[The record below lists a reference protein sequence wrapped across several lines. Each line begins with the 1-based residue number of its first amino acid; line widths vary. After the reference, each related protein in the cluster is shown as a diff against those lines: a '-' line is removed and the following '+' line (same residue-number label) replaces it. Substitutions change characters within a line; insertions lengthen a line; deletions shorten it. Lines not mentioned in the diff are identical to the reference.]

1 MNSVHPTLVGRD
13 RRARRAGSLYRPSL
27 PIVLFFTIL
36 FSANAQPS
44 IIGSKK
50 FTESYVLGEIA
61 KRILSDAGIPAEH
74 RQGMGG
80 TIILWQAL
88 RGGQID
94 AYPEY
99 TGTIAQEI
107 LKTDR
112 ALSRDEI
119 RESLAKFGL
128 GMMEPLGFNNTYALV
143 MRRSEA
149 QRLGI
154 RTISDLRKYPELKIG
169 LTHEFL
175 DRQDGWRPLRQRYA
189 LPQQNV
195 IGIDHALGYSA
206 LANGSIDIKDAY
218 STDAKIEQNDL
229 VALEDDLQFFPKYE
243 AVFLF
248 RLSTRADAIAAL
260 RRLEGTLDEK
270 RMVRLNA
277 EAERTKNYT
286 RAANLYFESGA
297 GSGNTAGDSFPQ
309 KLARWTLRHLQLA
322 GFSLLLSVIF
332 GIPLGIT
339 ASRGGPIGQLI
350 IGFASVVQT
359 IPSLALL
366 ALLVPLPFFGISVRT
381 AIAALFLYGL
391 LPIVRNTATGLQD
404 IPRSLRESA
413 VALGLSP
420 FVRLWEIY
428 LPMASRSILSGI
440 KTSAVINVGTA
451 TLAALIGAGGLG
463 EPILSGLN
471 LNDHVTILEGAIP
484 AAVLAL
490 LVQWLFDL
498 LDRVLIPKGLRL

>member
-1 MNSVHPTLVGRD
+1 MRSFRRSVAFIAVVVCAGTL
-13 RRARRAGSLYRPSL
+13 A
-27 PIVLFFTIL
+27 
-36 FSANAQPS
+36 SANP
-44 IIGSKK
+44 IIVGSKK

-61 KRILSDAGIPAEH
+61 RRALNDAGVATEH

-88 RGGQID
+88 QRGQID

-107 LKTDR
+107 LKNGQQ
-112 ALSRDEI
+112 LSFHEI
-119 RESLAKFGL
+119 RDALGKFGV
-128 GMMEPLGFNNTYALV
+128 GMTEPLGFDNTYALV

-154 RTISDLRKYPELKIG
+154 RTISDLRKHPELKVG
-169 LTHEFL
+169 ATHEFL
-175 DRQDGWRPLRQRYA
+175 DRQDGWRPLRERYA
-189 LPQQNV
+189 LPQQSV
-195 IGIDHALGYSA
+195 IGIDHALGYAA
-206 LANGSIDIKDAY
+206 LANGSIDVKDAY
-218 STDAKIEQNDL
+218 STDAKIEENDL
-229 VALEDDLQFFPKYE
+229 VVLEDDLRFFPKYE

-248 RLSTRADAIAAL
+248 RSSMSPIAISAL
-260 RRLEGTLDEK
+260 HRLEGTLDEK
-270 RMVRLNA
+270 RMIHLNV

-286 RAANLYFESGA
+286 FAANLYFEDDERSANSA
-297 GSGNTAGDSFPQ
+297 GESFPH
-309 KLARWTLRHLQLA
+309 KLARWTVRHLELA
-322 GFSLLLSVIF
+322 GFSLLLSVVM
-332 GIPLGIT
+332 GIPLGIV
-339 ASRGGPIGQLI
+339 ASRGGLVGQGIL
-350 IGFASVVQT
+350 GFASIVQT

-391 LPIVRNTATGLQD
+391 LPIVRNTASGLQD

-413 VALGLSP
+413 VALGLSS
-420 FVRLWEIY
+420 FSRLWEIY

-440 KTSAVINVGTA
+440 KTSAVINIGTA

-484 AAVLAL
+484 AALLAL
-490 LVQWLFDL
+490 LVQWFFDV
-498 LDRVLIPKGLRL
+498 LDRVLIPKGLRI

>member
-1 MNSVHPTLVGRD
+1 MNRTRKGKQSGRSFLV
-13 RRARRAGSLYRPSL
+13 SWVPYFLL
-27 PIVLFFTIL
+27 IL
-36 FSANAQPS
+36 SCIPVFLINSSSAAE
-44 IIGSKK
+44 ITIGSKK

-61 KRILSDAGIPAEH
+61 KRVLIDAGIPAEH

-80 TIILWQAL
+80 TIILWQGL

-94 AYPEY
+94 VYPEY

-107 LKTDR
+107 LKANR
-112 ALSRDEI
+112 ALSLDQI
-119 RESLAKFGL
+119 RESLKKFGVA
-128 GMMEPLGFNNTYALV
+128 MTEPLGFNNTYALV

-149 QRLGI
+149 QRLGV
-154 RTISDLRKYPELKIG
+154 RTISDLRKHPEVKSG
-169 LTHEFL
+169 FTHEFL
-175 DRQDGWRPLRQRYA
+175 DRRDGWRPLRERYA

-206 LANGSIDIKDAY
+206 LANGSIDVKDAY
-218 STDAKIEQNDL
+218 STDAKIEENDL
-229 VALEDDLQFFPKYE
+229 VALEDDLHFFPNYE
-243 AVFLF
+243 GVLLF
-248 RLSTRADAIAAL
+248 RLNMSADAIAAL

-270 RMVRLNA
+270 GMTRLNA

-297 GSGNTAGDSFPQ
+297 GSGNTAGESFPQ

-322 GFSLLLSVIF
+322 GFSLMLSVIF
-332 GIPLGIT
+332 GIPLGIV
-339 ASRGGPIGQLI
+339 ASRGGAIGQAIL
-350 IGFASVVQT
+350 GFASIVQT

-391 LPIVRNTATGLQD
+391 LPIVRNTASGLQD

-413 VALGLSP
+413 IALGLSP
-420 FVRLWEIY
+420 ITRLWEIY

-471 LNDHVTILEGAIP
+471 LNDHVTILQGAIP
-484 AAVLAL
+484 AALLAL
-490 LVQWLFDL
+490 VVQWFFDL